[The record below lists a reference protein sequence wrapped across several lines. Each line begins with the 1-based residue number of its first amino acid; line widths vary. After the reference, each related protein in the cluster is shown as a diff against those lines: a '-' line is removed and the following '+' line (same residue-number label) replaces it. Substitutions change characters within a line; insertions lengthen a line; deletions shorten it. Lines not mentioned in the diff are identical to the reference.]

1 MSKETAPK
9 RKRRRRA
16 DGIATRQRVL
26 QVATTLFAS
35 GGYEATSLRQIAA
48 ASDIDI
54 ATLKYHFGDKANLF
68 AQVYQA
74 GHELFVAVLAPL
86 VTQIEEAK
94 TRSDVRDLVGNLV
107 RSMQDFVGE
116 HLEFVRLV
124 LFRLMEDSDDI
135 IGLEDDLQTT
145 VIGLLED
152 RFQSLIERGVIEPI
166 DARALVAFLI
176 SSFSMWQVTAR
187 VKTHWVGEPGID
199 TPEGRLRSEEYF
211 ITVIERILG
220 VDEARERATS

>member
-1 MSKETAPK
+1 MTSEIVPK

-26 QVATTLFAS
+26 KVASKLFAS
-35 GGYEATSLRQIAA
+35 GGYEATSLRQIAG

-54 ATLKYHFGDKANLF
+54 ATLKYHFDDKANLF

-74 GHELFVAVLAPL
+74 GHEHFLTALSPVV
-86 VTQIEEAK
+86 VQIEEAK
-94 TRSDVRDLVGNLV
+94 TRADVRALV
-107 RSMQDFVGE
+107 RSLVCTMQDFVGE
-116 HLEFVRLV
+116 RLDFVRLV
-124 LFRLMEDSDDI
+124 LFRLMEDSDSI
-135 IGLEDDLQTT
+135 IGLEDDLQTM
-145 VIGLLED
+145 VLGLLEE
-152 RFQSLIERGVIEPI
+152 RFQSLIERGVIDPI

-187 VKTHWVGEPGID
+187 VKSNWVGEPGID
-199 TPEGRLRSEEYF
+199 TPEGKKRSEDYF

-220 VDEARERATS
+220 VDEARDSSTS